1 MADDVDRREFLQV
14 AAGLVTAST
23 LAGLATRGVALA
35 QDTDQKSDKVYWVAT
50 LGKVKDLNEKKPVL
64 VKAEFKDDQGRVV
77 DDEKIYVRWEY
88 ISKNKGR
95 WIVLSSIC
103 QHLKCM
109 VKYAPDDDI
118 FRCPCHGSEYDL
130 DGSVTKGPSKKDLP
144 DYSADAY
151 EEDGLLKLRREAE
164 K

>member
-1 MADDVDRREFLQV
+1 MADNVDRREFLRV
-14 AAGLVTAST
+14 AAGLATA
-23 LAGLATRGVALA
+23 GALA
-35 QDTDQKSDKVYWVAT
+35 RAALPVAVLAEDGRQEGDKEFWVAT
-50 LGKVKDLNEKKPVL
+50 LGKVKHLNEKKPVL
-64 VKAEFKDDQGRVV
+64 VKAEFKDGEGRVA
-77 DDEKIYVRWEY
+77 DDEKVYVRWEY

-109 VKYAPDDDI
+109 VKYADDDGI

-130 DGSVTKGPSKKDLP
+130 DGMKTKGPSKKDLP

-151 EEDGLLKLRREAE
+151 EEDGSLKLRREAE

>member
-1 MADDVDRREFLQV
+1 MADNVDRREFLQV
-14 AAGLVTAST
+14 TAGLVTVGT
-23 LAGLATRGVALA
+23 LSGLVAPAAVLA
-35 QDTDQKSDKVYWVAT
+35 QDTKQKGEKECWVAT

-64 VKAEFKDDQGRVV
+64 VKAEFKDGEGRVV
-77 DDEKIYVRWEY
+77 DDEKVYVRWEY

-109 VKYAPDDDI
+109 VKYADDDGV
-118 FRCPCHGSEYDL
+118 FRCPCHGSVYEL
-130 DGSVTKGPSKKDLP
+130 DGAVTKGPSKKDLP

-151 EEDGLLKLRREAE
+151 EEEGLLKLRRLAE
-164 K
+164 